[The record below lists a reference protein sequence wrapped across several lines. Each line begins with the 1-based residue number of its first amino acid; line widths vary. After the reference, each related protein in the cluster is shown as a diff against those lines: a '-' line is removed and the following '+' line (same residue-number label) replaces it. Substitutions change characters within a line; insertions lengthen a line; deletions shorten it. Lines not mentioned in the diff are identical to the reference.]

1 MNRLWQKFFA
11 MVRLTL
17 KCNLHPRD
25 PLLLLAMTNPNSG
38 NFKFL
43 LRRFPSAPIGP
54 QIKKIRGSFIYTDSN
69 EKLLDFT
76 AGYSACVAVGGSNRK
91 VKAAVKSQ
99 MRMYPFISA
108 LAFANSKSAEL
119 AELLVRNAPPGLDR
133 VMFPGCS
140 GSEAIEAAMR
150 MSYQVRFETGE
161 TDRKMFITRSNAYHG
176 ITAMALSLTSTPVYD
191 FLKPLQAKNVI
202 SIAQHN
208 FFEKARNG
216 ESESEYALRSA
227 GELEDAIVKTGP
239 EKVTAF
245 VAETM
250 LGQLQGNVPPSG
262 NYWALVRKICDRYG
276 IHLILDEVYCGLGR
290 SGKVYCCGWDGITPD
305 FVAQGKQLAAGY
317 GPISAVVTKSEFE
330 EVIKAGQNRIFF
342 ASTYE
347 AHPLAVAAA
356 IEVQKIVQSRE
367 MLEHVNSLGKMMQNY
382 LLEGLG
388 SHEFFGNVRGRGM
401 LVSLEYDCEGRDQFN
416 KDLEETMRE
425 KYSVILSANYHRTNF
440 TPPSSTSAHH
450 VERVMA
456 QYIDTFLKC
465 SLKYRPKDGKGL

>member
-1 MNRLWQKFFA
+1 
-11 MVRLTL
+11 
-17 KCNLHPRD
+17 
-25 PLLLLAMTNPNSG
+25 MTTFSSV
-38 NFKFL
+38 NFKYL

-91 VKAAVKSQ
+91 VQEAIKSQ
-99 MRMYPFISA
+99 MRKYPFISA
-108 LAFANSKSAEL
+108 LAFANAKSAEL
-119 AELLVRNAPPGLDR
+119 AELLVRNAPHGLDR

-150 MSYQVRFETGE
+150 MSYQVRFEKGE
-161 TDRKMFITRSNAYHG
+161 TARNIFITRSNAYHG

-202 SIAQHN
+202 SIPQHN
-208 FFEKARNG
+208 YFEKAQIG
-216 ESESEYALRSA
+216 ESQNEYAKRSA
-227 GELEDAIVKTGP
+227 RELEDAIITTGP
-239 EKVTAF
+239 EKITAF

-250 LGQLQGNVPPSG
+250 LGQLQGNVAPSG
-262 NYWALVRKICDRYG
+262 NYWLLVREICDRYG
-276 IHLILDEVYCGLGR
+276 IHIILDEVYCGLGR
-290 SGKVYCCGWDGITPD
+290 SGKVYCCEWDGITPD

-330 EVIKAGQNRIFF
+330 DLIKAGQNRIFF

-347 AHPLAVAAA
+347 AQPLAVAAA

-367 MLEHVNSLGKMMQNY
+367 VLDHVNSVGKMMKTC
-382 LLEGLG
+382 LTEGLG
-388 SHEFFGNVRGRGM
+388 SHKFFKNVRGRGM
-401 LVSLEYDCEGRDQFN
+401 LVSLEYDCEGRDEFN
-416 KDLEETMRE
+416 KELEETMRI
-425 KYSVILSANYHRTNF
+425 KHSVLLSANYHRTNF

-450 VERVMA
+450 VERAMA
-456 QYIDTFLKC
+456 QYVDVFVNC
-465 SLKYRPKDGKGL
+465 SSKYQPKDF